1 MVNGRS
7 LWKKIIKYFKAV
19 LIRIIKNY
27 KELVMENKNKATSI
41 YQKPTSFLV
50 TDVFKSVN

>member
-1 MVNGRS
+1 MINGRS